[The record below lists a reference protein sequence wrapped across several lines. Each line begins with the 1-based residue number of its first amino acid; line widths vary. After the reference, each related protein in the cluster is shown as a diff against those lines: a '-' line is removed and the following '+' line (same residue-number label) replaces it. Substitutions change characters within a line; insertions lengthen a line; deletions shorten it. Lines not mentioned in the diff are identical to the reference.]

1 MEINDRN
8 DSERYILPTRLVNL
22 VQDGFDIILSIII
35 LGIVVGALFFTLKD
49 ILTMHPFFPTGMIN
63 GINNVLFVVIILEIF
78 RTVISKFTD
87 GLYQLDKFLVIGV
100 IASVRHIL
108 TVGATLT
115 FESDKGDSAFY
126 RTLWELGVDA
136 GIALILVI
144 ALFVS
149 KSAQARKIVMNSA
162 GSANSEDE

>member
-22 VQDGFDIILSIII
+22 VQDAFDIILSIII

-115 FESDKGDSAFY
+115 FESDKGNSSFY